1 MEASEIHPTRVT
13 ERHQEKK
20 KTNLDGA
27 GATSPAATSR
37 LSIFVRAP
45 LHPHLNTLSLERTLE
60 PGRTTAAM
68 RRKKKKKGK
77 KKVSST
83 VPENPIWAQ
92 LSNTGL
98 SPKTHDMFARPE
110 PKSRVKFAYTA
121 YTTESFRSKGSPSC
135 VVSNETFV
143 KSHGCSTKGRIQ
155 SITWWTHQTVC
166 DCLWGVSERVPFLPD
181 KKRTQTHTHTSSSPS
196 SPANRLF
203 VHAILALCAKH
214 EEGNAMQGHPGRE
227 DLVDW

>member
-20 KTNLDGA
+20 KNKLGRSRSHQSSRYLKA
-27 GATSPAATSR
+27 EHFCQGPPAS
-37 LSIFVRAP
+37 AP
-45 LHPHLNTLSLERTLE
+45 EHFE
-60 PGRTTAAM
+60 PGKNSGAWQDDSSHAP
-68 RRKKKKKGK
+68 KKKKGK

>member
-1 MEASEIHPTRVT
+1 M
-13 ERHQEKK
+13 
-20 KTNLDGA
+20 
-27 GATSPAATSR
+27 
-37 LSIFVRAP
+37 
-45 LHPHLNTLSLERTLE
+45 
-60 PGRTTAAM
+60 
-68 RRKKKKKGK
+68 
-77 KKVSST
+77 SST

-181 KKRTQTHTHTSSSPS
+181 KKRTQTHTHTHLPRPPRLRTAFSSMPS
-196 SPANRLF
+196 SLCVQSTKKGMPCK
-203 VHAILALCAKH
+203 AILDAKTWST
-214 EEGNAMQGHPGRE
+214 GE
-227 DLVDW
+227 DHHSDR